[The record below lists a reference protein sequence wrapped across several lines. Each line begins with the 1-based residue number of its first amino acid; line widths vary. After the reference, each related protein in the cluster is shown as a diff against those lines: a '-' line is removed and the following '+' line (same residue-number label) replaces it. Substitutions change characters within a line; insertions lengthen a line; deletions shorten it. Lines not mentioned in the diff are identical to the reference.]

1 MAEWRPLHQSVDFRS
16 GLETGG
22 QSYDPPLLPYEKSL
36 ITALDCSEEEYRK
49 FVRYAMQRAHVRPAE
64 YAHIPDIQAV
74 LPPIGAAAVTY
85 LGPTSAALLGGAA
98 KSTTTIVLTNLAIGV
113 ALTAASLLLAPKVS
127 LEDSKIKSKKLKNQ
141 IGPSRFNQASS
152 FDNAPSLAELN
163 QPIPI
168 PFGKRGTGADGVVT
182 GGLIFV
188 PALVWSRIYAYGAYQ
203 AYEGVYVAGEFGV
216 DAPDLGGILLGTQ
229 SVNAL
234 ANKEFA
240 VYWSSKKGS
249 NRPASPQ
256 LYGTEGPGATGTVGR
271 QIFTA
276 PTSDGQFSQGF
287 SMSYV
292 PSGDTTFGTSTPI
305 HNGTAYR
312 FNWEIVSAPFSG
324 TEGSDNREA
333 REEIQAK
340 RRKIAG
346 TLADV
351 LHVQGEESG
360 QPGVGRAYA
369 RRMGFIQHSGT
380 NGGVAVKD
388 KTIATVSQGDTAIF
402 EIDNDDDVWKNLEKD
417 GKDGFKD
424 TEVNLQDL
432 INSAKSWRQRASD
445 LLVVG
450 SRWIVGASSWVVK
463 SRDDQTDKKR
473 IQVTMECVA
482 LLGVP
487 EIGLAGTRNT
497 RQGLGG
503 YEGGVFNPRKHC
515 GAAFYSLC
523 ALSVATIRPVRR
535 DAEVIEL
542 GIRSQVFNRAAG
554 LCNFNSLPSPDKLF
568 KLDKKDITLTT
579 GRMDKY
585 FQRSSFFSLYV
596 RPVKEYGQPQADFAQ
611 MSPLFCVQGS
621 APIAQNNFLRIRPQT
636 SGYFEYRLI
645 PRSGADIAINNNDTD
660 SVIVLKASAGVA
672 YTNDSK
678 TIGEPVTTKYGS
690 FKITTQ
696 GIRTQ
701 VGDIK
706 ANNELFTKPGKD
718 NVVTAET
725 QVPNDV
731 KMTNFA
737 SDTAH
742 NLLIKH
748 AWAYHFLGTPK
759 RENRGITK
767 TVTHRHYKKNGN
779 RFITISIT
787 ADSVYGTIGQDIGQ
801 NYYNA
806 LPGHYYWANLRFGV
820 TESTGSWAKGHAFT
834 VTANVAGT
842 GNPFADY
849 AAGQGRGYS
858 KVMFSF
864 AVTSLK
870 EAGTATTKKGERVFE
885 QASQVAD
892 VSHYTELSKSHDSRP
907 EHEVTFVNEYIS
919 NESLAQ
925 YDDMSTIGFTV
936 KSSGEIAGI
945 EQLRFWSQTG
955 INVTRLIE
963 GTSGPSNLFA
973 DLVFYLLKNTSQG
986 VGNVVPAEL
995 VDEDSLRATA
1005 RFLRA
1010 NKIFYDGVIEDSESF
1025 RTFIYDNAPL
1035 QLCSFTIKNGRFG
1048 MIPALPVDSNDQ
1060 ISLQPITV
1068 EQIFTAGNIIENSLQ
1083 LQYID
1088 VSQRSN
1094 IRALVTW
1101 RVTVQ
1106 NDLPY
1111 QASALVHWSDFGV
1124 NERNTTE
1131 QSFDLSEFCTNREQA
1146 LRTARFL
1153 LSVRRRVTKTVS
1165 FKTVP
1170 DALGVQPGSYIR
1182 VITEASTYS
1191 STANGSIT
1199 DAGTLVSITTVED
1212 GDYEALLYNPT
1223 TQEVTET
1230 TITIADNAVSDSQY
1244 HGSLF
1249 TLLSGSTDYS
1259 VYQIESLNL
1268 EEDGLVSISAVEV
1281 PTDAS
1286 GVSIVAKD
1294 VLTESNFTVLE

>member
-1 MAEWRPLHQSVDFRS
+1 MAEWRPLHQPVDFRS
-16 GLETGG
+16 GLEAGG

-64 YAHIPDIQAV
+64 YAHIPEIHAALAPVAV
-74 LPPIGAAAVTY
+74 GAA
-85 LGPTSAALLGGAA
+85 AA

-113 ALTAASLLLAPKVS
+113 ALTAVSLLLAPKVPS
-127 LEDSKIKSKKLKNQ
+127 LEDGKIKNKKLKDQ
-141 IGPSRFNQASS
+141 IGPSRFNQATS
-152 FDNAPSLAELN
+152 FDNTPSLAELN

-182 GGLIFV
+182 GGLILV
-188 PALVWSRIYAYGAYQ
+188 PALVWSRVYAYGAYQ

-216 DAPDLGGILLGTQ
+216 DEPDLGGVSLGTQ

-234 ANKEFA
+234 GNKDFA
-240 VYWSSKKGS
+240 LYWSSKKGN
-249 NRPASPQ
+249 NRPSSPQ

-271 QIFTA
+271 QVFTA
-276 PTSDGQFSQGF
+276 PTSDGQFSSGF

-292 PSGDTTFGTSTPI
+292 PSGDTTFGTATPI
-305 HNGTAYR
+305 HNGTAHR
-312 FNWEIVSAPFSG
+312 FNWEIISAPFSA
-324 TEGSDNREA
+324 TEGSDNRDA

-346 TLADV
+346 MDADV
-351 LHVQGEESG
+351 LHIKGPESG
-360 QPGVGRAYA
+360 QPGTGRAYA

-380 NGGVAVKD
+380 NNGQQVKD
-388 KTIATVSQGDTAIF
+388 KTIVTVNVGDTAIF
-402 EIDNDDDVWKNLEKD
+402 EIDNDDNVWKDLEKD
-417 GKDGFKD
+417 EEKGFKG
-424 TEVNLQDL
+424 TEVNLDDL
-432 INSAKSWRQRASD
+432 KGSAKSWRQRASD

-463 SRDDQTDKKR
+463 SRDDQTAKKR
-473 IQVTMECVA
+473 IQITMECVS

-487 EIGLAGTRNT
+487 EIGLAGWRNV
-497 RQGLGG
+497 REGLGG
-503 YEGGVFNPRKHC
+503 DEGTEQNPRKHC
-515 GAAFYSLC
+515 GPNFYSLC
-523 ALSVATIRPVRR
+523 ALNVATIRPVRR

-542 GIRSQVFNRAAG
+542 GIKSQVFNRAAG
-554 LCNFNSLPSPDKLF
+554 LCNFNAIPSADKLF
-568 KLDKKDITLTT
+568 QLDKKDITLTT
-579 GRMDKY
+579 GRMDRY
-585 FQRSSFFSLYV
+585 FQRSSFFSVHV
-596 RPVKEYGQPQADFAQ
+596 RPVKEYGQPQAGFAK
-611 MSPLFCVQGS
+611 MPLIFCVQGN
-621 APIAQNNFLRIRPQT
+621 APITQNNFLRIRPQT

-645 PRSGADIAINNNDTD
+645 PRTGADININNKDTD
-660 SVIVLKASAGVA
+660 VVIVLKASEGVA

-678 TIGEPVTTKYGS
+678 IIGEPVSTPYGS

-696 GIRTQ
+696 GIKVT
-701 VGDIK
+701 VGDIRT
-706 ANNELFTKPGKD
+706 NDELFTKPGD
-718 NVVTAET
+718 SAEFIEVET
-725 QVPNDV
+725 QVPDDV
-731 KMTNFA
+731 ERTDIA
-737 SDTAH
+737 SDTGSVF
-742 NLLIKH
+742 LIKH

-759 RENRGITK
+759 RENAGITK
-767 TVTHRHYKKNGN
+767 TVEHRHYKENGDK
-779 RFITISIT
+779 FITVSIT

-801 NYYNA
+801 GYYDA
-806 LPGHYYWANLRFGV
+806 LPGHYYWANVRFGV
-820 TESTGSWAKGHAFT
+820 TESTGDWSKGGNDDRFT
-834 VTANVAGT
+834 ITADLRPD
-842 GNPFADY
+842 NPFGN
-849 AAGQGRGYS
+849 AGGYS
-858 KVMFSF
+858 KVHSAFD
-864 AVTSLK
+864 VTSRK
-870 EAGTATTKKGERVFE
+870 VVTTSTTKGGERVFE
-885 QASQVAD
+885 KASQIAD
-892 VSHYTELSKSHDSRP
+892 VSHYTELTKSNDSGP

-919 NESLAQ
+919 NNTLAQ

-945 EQLRFWSQTG
+945 EQLRLWSQTG

-963 GTSGPSNLFA
+963 GDNAPSNLFA

-1170 DALGVQPGSYIR
+1170 DALGVRPGSYSR

-1199 DAGTLVSITTVED
+1199 DAGTLVSITSIED
-1212 GDYEALLYNPT
+1212 GQYDALLYNPT
-1223 TQEVTET
+1223 TEEVVET
-1230 TITIADNAVSDSQY
+1230 IITVANNTVSDSQY

>member
-1 MAEWRPLHQSVDFRS
+1 MAEWRPLHQQFNLRS

-36 ITALDCSEEEYRK
+36 IAALDCSEEEYRQ

-64 YAHIPDIQAV
+64 YNKVPHVVNEATTIAIV
-74 LPPIGAAAVTY
+74 SLVIGLVS
-85 LGPTSAALLGGAA
+85 SAA
-98 KSTTTIVLTNLAIGV
+98 SI
-113 ALTAASLLLAPKVS
+113 LLAPKAPT
-127 LEDSKIKSKKLKNQ
+127 LEPTAKIKGRKLADQ
-141 IGPSRFNQASS
+141 IGPSRFNQATS

-168 PFGKRGTGADGVVT
+168 PFGKQGTGADGVRT
-182 GGLIFV
+182 GGLILV

-216 DAPDLGGILLGTQ
+216 DGPDLGGILLGTQ
-229 SVNAL
+229 SISAL
-234 ANKEFA
+234 GNKDFA
-240 VYWSSKKGS
+240 LYWSSKKGN
-249 NRPASPQ
+249 NRPTSPQ
-256 LYGTEGPGATGTVGR
+256 LYGSEGPGPTGTVGR

-276 PTSDGQFSQGF
+276 PTADGQFSQGF

-305 HNGTAYR
+305 HNGSAYR
-312 FNWEIVSAPFSG
+312 FNWEIISAPFTSTKG
-324 TEGSDNREA
+324 KDNKDA
-333 REEIQAK
+333 REEIQAR

-351 LHVQGEESG
+351 LHEENEEAG

-380 NGGVAVKD
+380 NGGAEVED
-388 KTIATVSQGDTAIF
+388 KTIVTVSQGDTAIF
-402 EIDNDDDVWKNLEKD
+402 EIDFNDDVWRDLEKD
-417 GKDGFKD
+417 KDNGFKD
-424 TEVNLQDL
+424 TEVNLEDL
-432 INSAKSWRQRASD
+432 ANTAKSWRQRASD

-450 SRWIVGASSWVVK
+450 SKWLVGATSWVVK
-463 SRDDQTDKKR
+463 SRSGNVGSR

-482 LLGVP
+482 ILGVAQ
-487 EIGLAGTRNT
+487 IGLAGTKNT
-497 RQGLGG
+497 RQPLGG
-503 YEGGVFNPRKHC
+503 YEGDVFNPRKHC

-523 ALSVATIRPVRR
+523 AMNVATIRPVRR

-554 LCNFNSLPSPDKLF
+554 LCNFNALPSAAKLF
-568 KLDKKDITLTT
+568 KLDRKDITLTT

-585 FQRSSFFSLYV
+585 FQRSSFFSVYV
-596 RPVKEYGQPQADFAQ
+596 RPVKEYGQPQAGFA
-611 MSPLFCVQGS
+611 SIPALFCVQGN
-621 APIAQNNFLRIRPQT
+621 APITQNNFLRIRPQT
-636 SGYFEYRLI
+636 NGYFEYRLI
-645 PRSGADIAINNNDTD
+645 PRSGADIAINFNDTD
-660 SVIVLKASAGVA
+660 IAIVLKASEGVA
-672 YTNDSK
+672 YTSDSK
-678 TIGEPVTTKYGS
+678 TIGTPVSTKYGS

-696 GIRTQ
+696 GVRTQ
-701 VGDIK
+701 VGNIK
-706 ANNELFTKPGKD
+706 TNDELFTKPGAGT
-718 NVVTAET
+718 VQAAPT
-725 QVPNDV
+725 QIPNAVAFYD
-731 KMTNFA
+731 FG
-737 SDTAH
+737 SDTGSA
-742 NLLIKH
+742 LLLRA

-759 RENRGITK
+759 RENRDTTK
-767 TVTHRHYKKNGN
+767 TVEHRHYKENGD

-787 ADSVYGTIGQDIGQ
+787 ADSRKGVIGQTIGQRYFD
-801 NYYNA
+801 A
-806 LPGHYYWANLRFGV
+806 LPGSYYWANLRFSV
-820 TESTGSWAKGHAFT
+820 TESTGSWAVGDAFT
-834 VTANVAGT
+834 IAANTAGT
-842 GNPFADY
+842 GNPFTDY
-849 AAGQGRGYS
+849 AAGQAQGHNTVY
-858 KVMFSF
+858 F
-864 AVTSLK
+864 AFKVTSVK
-870 EAGTATTKKGERVFE
+870 QAGTATTKKGERVFE

-892 VSHYTELSKSHDSRP
+892 VSHYTELTKSHDSGP
-907 EHEVTFVNEYIS
+907 EHEIVYVNEYIS
-919 NESLAQ
+919 NQSLAQ

-936 KSSGEIAGI
+936 KSTGEIAGI
-945 EQLRFWSQTG
+945 EQLRLWSQTG

-963 GTSGPSNLFA
+963 GDNAPSNLFA

-995 VDEDSLRATA
+995 IDEDSLRATA
-1005 RFLRA
+1005 RFLQA
-1010 NKIFYDGVIEDSESF
+1010 NKIFYDGVIEDTESF
-1025 RTFIYDNAPL
+1025 RSFIYDNAPL

-1048 MIPALPVDSNDQ
+1048 MIPALPVDSSNE
-1060 ISLQPITV
+1060 ISLEPIAV
-1068 EQIFTAGNIIENSLQ
+1068 EQIFTAGNIIEDSLQ
-1083 LQYID
+1083 LQYIE

-1111 QASALVHWSDFGV
+1111 QASALMYWSDIGV

-1199 DAGTLVSITTVED
+1199 DAGTLVSITTIKD

-1230 TITIADNAVSDSQY
+1230 TITVADNTVSDSQY
-1244 HGSLF
+1244 HGSFF

-1294 VLTESNFTVLE
+1294 VLTPGNFTVLE